1 MLEQIEKAFAQE
13 LLSVSHKATGLLDFA
28 WAVCNIGGAI
38 PISAVQTQFK
48 NAEEYVSILSKA
60 GVMRYAM
67 GGFIN
72 RDQKKQSLSISLSES
87 LLDLHSK
94 GVRRKE
100 FETIIFREYGDK
112 LISHCRSELTEPL
125 AVMLTS
131 IIFYATP
138 DKPAF
143 SNSVVR
149 KASNVSM
156 KTHMECQNILDYYL
170 HRFLGLVTF
179 ETGSLLNLSVRSQQ
193 RVRNYP
199 KLWETYVRPYQD
211 KEKPKEEE
219 IKMPEPVVQARE
231 HTTKASEQEK
241 RIKAYFPWLKL

>member
-1 MLEQIEKAFAQE
+1 MLEQIEKAFAPE
-13 LLSVSHKATGLLDFA
+13 LLSVSHKATKLMDFA
-28 WAVCNIGGAI
+28 WAVCNIGGAM
-38 PISAVQTQFK
+38 PISAVQTQFT

-72 RDQKKQSLSISLSES
+72 RDQKKQSLSISLSENM
-87 LLDLHSK
+87 LGLPSK
-94 GVRRKE
+94 GVKRKE
-100 FETIIFREYGDK
+100 FETMVFRDHGDK
-112 LISHCRSELTEPL
+112 LISHCRSDLTEPL
-125 AVMLTS
+125 SVMLTS

-143 SNSVVR
+143 ANSVVR
-149 KASNVSM
+149 KAAKVSM
-156 KTHMECQNILDYYL
+156 KTHVECQNILEYYL
-170 HRFLGLVTF
+170 HRFLGLITF

-211 KEKPKEEE
+211 REKPKEEV
-219 IKMPEPVVQARE
+219 IKRPSPVVETRPPP
-231 HTTKASEQEK
+231 TKASEQEK